1 MDDIKKVKLDSELY
15 KTIKKKVLGS
25 DITWVYEPV
34 SSSDK
39 FPFLCHNIMARGDI
53 ILSKNAYNA
62 CLDLTKD
69 ICKKADISFT
79 KPLRMAINFIYAN
92 KQAQADWHIDHPEID
107 HKVLLV
113 YFNKTSLGN
122 TIIAKTK
129 YNKVIPNAP
138 VFKSYPDKD
147 IEEETTI
154 EPCEDTA
161 VIFDGMRWHTS
172 IFPLLGERR
181 ITLVVTFI

>member
-1 MDDIKKVKLDSELY
+1 MDDIKTLKLDSPEY
-15 KTIKKKVLGS
+15 KTIKEIVLGHN
-25 DITWVYEPV
+25 INWTYEPI

-39 FPFLCHNIMARGDI
+39 FPFLCHT
-53 ILSKNAYNA
+53 ILGRNGQIFSPSAYKACSK
-62 CLDLTKD
+62 LTKD
-69 ICKKADISFT
+69 ICNELKISFE
-79 KPLRMAINFIYAN
+79 KPLRMAVNFCYAN
-92 KQAQADWHIDHPEID
+92 KESQADWHIDHPEIE

-129 YNKVIPNAP
+129 YNKGIPDAP

-147 IEEETTI
+147 IEEETRI
-154 EPCEDTA
+154 GPCEDTA
-161 VIFDGMRWHTS
+161 VIFDGMRWHNT
-172 IFPLLGERR
+172 IFPDVGERR